1 MPTTTRHDLGL
12 LLARLGIGGVL
23 VAHGG
28 QKLFGWFGGHGIEGT
43 AGVLDSMGFAPGRQN
58 AIVAGASELGG
69 GALIVAGLAG
79 PAAGAAVAGTMATAA
94 TVHAPNGFFAQ
105 QGGYEYPAVL
115 GLSAAALSLAGPG
128 RFSLDHLL
136 GHRLN
141 RPWMLVVGLL
151 ASVLGT
157 TAVLNRRRQ
166 TMAGRAAAPQADAA
180 PEPAIDLDAGAEA
193 VVADPDGL
201 STQA

>member
-28 QKLFGWFGGHGIEGT
+28 QKLFGWFGGHGLEGT
-43 AGVLDSMGFAPGRQN
+43 AAVMESMGFTPGRSN
-58 AIVAGASELGG
+58 AIAAGAGEAGG
-69 GALIVAGLAG
+69 GALIIAGLAG
-79 PAAGAAVAGTMATAA
+79 PAAGAAVAGTMAAAA

-105 QGGYEYPAVL
+105 KGGYEYPAVL
-115 GLSAAALSLAGPG
+115 GLAAAALSLAGPG

-141 RPWMLVVGLL
+141 RPWMLVLGLL

-157 TAVLNRRRQ
+157 TAVLNRRTRQ
-166 TMAGRAAAPQADAA
+166 LAETAAAARA
-180 PEPAIDLDAGAEA
+180 EEERSIDLDGGAPAG
-193 VVADPDGL
+193 DPAPDRLG
-201 STQA
+201 SQP